1 MTKEEVRTVSLSKL
15 CLAEDSVCYDVGAGT
30 GSVSIEMALRAWNGE
45 VYAIEKKEDALGL
58 LKENRQKFAVDNLK
72 IIPGTAPE
80 AMMELPVPSHAFIG
94 GSSGNMNEI
103 VKLLLEKNPEVRIVI
118 NCITLE
124 TVTEAMNAIRDFNLT
139 DVDIVQLGVA
149 RSKTVGRYHMMMG
162 ENPIYIISCS
172 GRGEEV

>member
-1 MTKEEVRTVSLSKL
+1 MR
-15 CLAEDSVCYDVGAGT
+15 
-30 GSVSIEMALRAWNGE
+30 
-45 VYAIEKKEDALGL
+45 
-58 LKENRQKFAVDNLK
+58 
-72 IIPGTAPE
+72 
-80 AMMELPVPSHAFIG
+80 
-94 GSSGNMNEI
+94 I
-103 VKLLLEKNPEVRIVI
+103 VKLLLEKNPEIRIAI

-139 DVDIVQLGVA
+139 DVDIVQLSAA